1 MGRQS
6 LVKFEEKIEWRRSR
20 KKKTTPVILKFERCH
35 WISVDPSWLVPRWF
49 NGNAQIS
56 KLRAWFFFYGSLF
69 LLTEPKFHSCL
80 TLSSNNSRSKPHT
93 PNKFHIFGIVRTS
106 AFRWTYPGFFFF
118 EQISRNKRFM
128 RKGFFLHFCMTAP
141 RKFSSGRRSDNIDAS
156 GLPNSSSESLCP
168 KVFREHM
175 KNVGSFKIG
184 GPSPPRS
191 QLIRIRVQEKCCFEA
206 TFLEKILV
214 LTDFDQMLTPP

>member
-1 MGRQS
+1 MGCQS
-6 LVKFEEKIEWRRSR
+6 LVKFEEKIDWKRSR
-20 KKKTTPVILKFERCH
+20 KKKVTAVILKFERWY
-35 WISVDPSWLVPRWF
+35 WISVEPSWLVPRWF

-69 LLTEPKFHSCL
+69 LLTEPKFHSRL

-128 RKGFFLHFCMTAP
+128 RKGVFLHFCMTAP
-141 RKFSSGRRSDNIDAS
+141 RKFSKNLQSDNIEVWRLAH
-156 GLPNSSSESLCP
+156 SSYRSWCST
-168 KVFREHM
+168 VFKTPVE
-175 KNVGSFKIG
+175 VSDPFKIV
-184 GPSPPRS
+184 GPSPLRS
-191 QLIRIRVQEKCCFEA
+191 QLIQDHDRQNECF
-206 TFLEKILV
+206 
-214 LTDFDQMLTPP
+214 

>member
-1 MGRQS
+1 MVGSTLIQWQRSNFKITGVGFFFTAPYFCLRSQNFTVVWLWGAITPVQNLTRPISSTFSESSGRQLS
-6 LVKFEEKIEWRRSR
+6 DG
-20 KKKTTPVILKFERCH
+20 PIL
-35 WISVDPSWLVPRWF
+35 
-49 NGNAQIS
+49 
-56 KLRAWFFFYGSLF
+56 
-69 LLTEPKFHSCL
+69 
-80 TLSSNNSRSKPHT
+80 
-93 PNKFHIFGIVRTS
+93 
-106 AFRWTYPGFFFF
+106 GFFFF

-141 RKFSSGRRSDNIDAS
+141 RKFSSGRQSDNIDAR

-191 QLIRIRVQEKCCFEA
+191 QLIQDHDRQNECF
-206 TFLEKILV
+206 
-214 LTDFDQMLTPP
+214 